1 MIKDWKKVCKFT
13 YQIIISFCKTL
24 GIAFFAIRLYNSI
37 RNFFI
42 RKVTDMKPETVE
54 LIRLIAE
61 AKDKEKAV
69 LTAFAV
75 MLDHLTPRESSAEA
89 SAAPPRFADQKNLPS

>member
-1 MIKDWKKVCKFT
+1 MIKDRKKVCKFT
-13 YQIIISFCKTL
+13 YQIIISFCKIL

-42 RKVTDMKPETVE
+42 RKVTDMKTETVE

-69 LTAFAV
+69 LTAFAI
-75 MLDHLTPRESSAEA
+75 MLDRLTPRESGGSA
-89 SAAPPRFADQKNLPS
+89 SAATRRFADQKNLPS